1 MKTLKSSA
9 IPWTLYKTD
18 LFFKPVL
25 SHSFLSTNLK
35 FTLLAVISYLVFFAP
50 LLSYAG
56 VLHEAIVRGNI
67 VEVLATVKQTE
78 SAKNLNEIDAQ
89 GNTALML
96 AAQAG
101 KADIVSLL
109 IKNKA
114 QLDIQNKKG
123 QTALILAIDHQ
134 KTEVAEVLIQAGA
147 NVLLADTNELSPLK
161 LAIAINNPALIQSL
175 GNKAAAKDLTPA
187 QQFDLMAVCVSLGQA
202 QALDALIKIGLNPK
216 TVTPEKMTLLMVIP
230 MGYMSQKK
238 RLLQEKKATTDLF
251 KSYSQMLDSLLAAG
265 LNATAKDADGLT
277 ALDYVMGI
285 SAQSSKENSTYTM
298 TELFNLMQKK
308 GIK

>member
-1 MKTLKSSA
+1 MTDLFVNPVLFYRFLLKNLKSS
-9 IPWTLYKTD
+9 ILT
-18 LFFKPVL
+18 
-25 SHSFLSTNLK
+25 
-35 FTLLAVISYLVFFAP
+35 VIAYFVFFAP
-50 LLSYAG
+50 VLTHAG
-56 VLHEAIVRGNI
+56 VLHDAIGRGNI
-67 VEVLATVKQTE
+67 VEVLAAVKQTE
-78 SAKNLNEIDAQ
+78 SAKILNETDAQ
-89 GNTALML
+89 GNTALMM

-134 KTEVAEVLIQAGA
+134 QTEVAEQLILAGA
-147 NVLLADTNELSPLK
+147 NVLLADSNELTPLK
-161 LAIAINNPALIQSL
+161 LAIAINNPSLIQLL
-175 GNKAAAKDLTPA
+175 GKQAATKTLTIV
-187 QQFDLMAVCVSLGQA
+187 QQFDLMAVCISMGQA

-216 TVTPEKMTLLMVIP
+216 TVTPEKMTLLMVVP

-238 RLLQEKKATTDLF
+238 RLLQEKKATTDLL
-251 KSYSQMLDSLLAAG
+251 KSYNQMVDSLLAAG
-265 LNATAKDADGLT
+265 LDAKAKDADGLT

-285 SAQSSKENSTYTM
+285 SAQSSKENATYTM
-298 TELFNLMQKK
+298 NELFNLMQKK

>member
-1 MKTLKSSA
+1 LKTLKSSA
-9 IPWTLYKTD
+9 IPWAFYRAD

-25 SHSFLSTNLK
+25 FYGFLLTNLK
-35 FTLLAVISYLVFFAP
+35 FTVFTVITYFVFFAP

-56 VLHEAIVRGNI
+56 VLHEAIGRGNI
-67 VEVLATVKQTE
+67 VEVLAAVKQSE
-78 SAKNLNEIDAQ
+78 SAKNLNETDAQ

-96 AAQAG
+96 AAHAG
-101 KADIVSLL
+101 KAEIVSLL

-123 QTALILAIDHQ
+123 QTALVLAIDHQ
-134 KTEVAEVLIQAGA
+134 QLEAAELLIQAGA

-161 LAIAINNPALIQSL
+161 LAIAINNSVLIQSL
-175 GNKAAAKDLTPA
+175 GNKAAAKNLTPA
-187 QQFDLMAVCVSLGQA
+187 QQFDLMAVCISLGQA
-202 QALDALIKIGLNPK
+202 QALDALLKIGLNPK

-238 RLLQEKKATTDLF
+238 RLLQEKKATTALL
-251 KSYSQMLDSLLAAG
+251 KNYTQMLDSLLAAG

-285 SAQSSKENSTYTM
+285 SAQSSKENASYTM